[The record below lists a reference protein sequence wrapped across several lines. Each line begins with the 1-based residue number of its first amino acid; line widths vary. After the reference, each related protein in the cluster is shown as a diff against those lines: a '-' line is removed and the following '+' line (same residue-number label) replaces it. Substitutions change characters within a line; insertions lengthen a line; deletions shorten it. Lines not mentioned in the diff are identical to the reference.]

1 MKSLQSEKITEQTI
15 AWINSVVID
24 CNFCPFAK
32 RAMEKKSV
40 KYMVLSKSDLKESL
54 DQLAIELEYLDEHEN
69 IETTFIIFE
78 DDYKDFTSY
87 LELVDDAED
96 LLIEADY
103 EGIYQ
108 LASFHPQYIFA
119 DAAADDA
126 ANYTNRSPYP
136 MLHLLRES
144 SIDAVL
150 KNYKHPD
157 QIPINNMEYART
169 KGLEYMQLL
178 RAACMK

>member
-1 MKSLQSEKITEQTI
+1 MKSQQSEKIIEQTI

-32 RAMEKKSV
+32 RAMEQKSV
-40 KYMVLSKSDLKESL
+40 KYVVLSKSELKESL

-78 DDYKDFTSY
+78 EDYSDFTSY
-87 LELVDDAED
+87 IELVDDAEE
-96 LLIEADY
+96 LLMEADY

-119 DAAADDA
+119 DSAEEDA

-144 SIDAVL
+144 SIDTVL
-150 KNYKHPD
+150 KHYKHPE
-157 QIPINNMEYART
+157 QIPINNMEYARS
-169 KGLEYMQLL
+169 KGLAYMQLL